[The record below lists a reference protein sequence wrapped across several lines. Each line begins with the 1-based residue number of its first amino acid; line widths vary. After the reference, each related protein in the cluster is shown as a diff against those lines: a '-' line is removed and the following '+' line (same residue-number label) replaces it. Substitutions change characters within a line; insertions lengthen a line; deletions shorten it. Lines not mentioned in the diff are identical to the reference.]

1 MITEAEAE
9 QSVRFLHESAQDIA
23 KAKYEKVKT
32 EEMRKA
38 VLGQLRLASKEGSQA
53 GKEAWAYA
61 QPEYAEA
68 VEAMAKAAGRYEL
81 LLSQRKAAEARIDAW
96 RSMNATNRSVDRRAA

>member
-1 MITEAEAE
+1 MITFEQAEE
-9 QSVRFLHESAQDIA
+9 SVMFLHTSAPEIA
-23 KAKYEKVKT
+23 KAKHDKVRT

-38 VLGQLRLASKEGSQA
+38 VLGKLKLASPESAQA

-61 QPEYAEA
+61 QDAYEKA
-68 VEAMAKAAGRYEL
+68 VEEMADAAGKYEL

-96 RSMNATNRSVDRRAA
+96 RSMNATHRSVDRRAA